1 MRDKITRLERR
12 ILLAEAI
19 VVLSIFI
26 YLFFSAAPLARYPI
40 AGQTIFDP
48 DFAFE
53 IEEGDEVIISTNLEF
68 TNPIILKQG
77 SDIQLPPGTY
87 YWKAKNWLRE
97 SKVQTFTIQSNVGL
111 DLYKRGENYEL
122 GNSGNVDLEVTKKK
136 ESITTSIPLEVGET
150 KEVKGDNSSY
160 EGKQNG

>member
-68 TNPIILKQG
+68 TNTIILKQG

-136 ESITTSIPLEVGET
+136 ESITTNIPLEVGET